1 MDGGNIM
8 ADEPQR
14 IDLGTIIGLGILLMP
29 VLTMW
34 HEIAGHATACAVQGG
49 HVATIGAFYVDCEG
63 LSGVARLL
71 VSCAGVMVDSA
82 LAVVAFA
89 LWRRAQGDMARLTL
103 WLIWV
108 TKAFVAAGYFCFS
121 GATGVG
127 DLGPGADGGIGP
139 LPMPSLWR
147 IAELAVGITAYVLLV
162 RTAIRTLTAMLGD
175 AAATGPARRV
185 IAHGYYAAIGVAAVL
200 VGLLNP
206 IGVFIT
212 IMSAAASSFGGNA
225 GMISIGFAVP
235 RGPTTRPFVI
245 RRSWAIIGL
254 GVVVFVGFALVLG
267 PSRHFS

>member
-1 MDGGNIM
+1 M
-8 ADEPQR
+8 ADEAQR
-14 IDLGTIIGLGILLMP
+14 IDLATIIGLGILLMP

-34 HEIAGHATACAVQGG
+34 HEIGGHATACAVQGG

-63 LSGVARLL
+63 LSGAPRLL
-71 VSCAGVMVDSA
+71 VSGAGVMVDSV

-89 LWRRAQGDMARLTL
+89 LWRRATGDMARLTL

-108 TKAFVAAGYFCFS
+108 TKAFVAAGYLCFS

-127 DLGPGADGGIGP
+127 DVGPGVGGGIGP
-139 LPMPSLWR
+139 LLSPYLWR
-147 IAELAVGITAYVLLV
+147 AAELAVGIAAYVLLV
-162 RTAIRTLTAMLGD
+162 RAAIRTLTAMLGD

-185 IAHGYYAAIGVAAVL
+185 IAHGYYATIGVAAVL

-206 IGVFIT
+206 IGIFIT

-235 RGPTTRPFVI
+235 GGPTTKPFVI
-245 RRSWAIIGL
+245 GRSWAIIAV
-254 GVVVFVGFALVLG
+254 GVVVFVGFALALG
-267 PSRHFS
+267 PSRHFR